1 MTETQTDVFDLI
13 GVGFGPS
20 NLALAI
26 ALQERGQM
34 RRVRFL
40 EARPRFAWHPDM
52 MIAGSDM
59 QVSFMKDLVSL
70 RNPRSAFSFVSYLHD
85 KGRLS
90 RFINRKT
97 FFPSRE
103 EFNDYLGWV
112 AERLPVCDYD
122 SRVVRITPVERAG
135 RVVELLVTAENATGT
150 LHSYR
155 ARGLVLAPG
164 GQAYWPD
171 CFRAMRGSQ
180 QIIHSQDYLSSIASG
195 IRSDM
200 RIAIIGGGQSAA
212 EIFADLAN
220 RPEAPKVDMILRGR
234 ALMPSDDT
242 PFVNE
247 IFDPDQTAR
256 FHDSPVTERQRILNS
271 LAATNYSVVDGDLI
285 GQLYE
290 MLYEQ
295 EVRGG
300 NRLQISP
307 ETSVTGI
314 RRQGGGVLLELDG
327 ARGDRMQEYDLVILA
342 TGYRRNLKDTVLK
355 ELLPWQVGQPDRE
368 YHLPM
373 AEHFEP
379 PVFVQGYSELTHG
392 LSDTLLSVLP
402 FRSDEI
408 ARALEIHHRRNTK
421 FVAAE

>member
-1 MTETQTDVFDLI
+1 MNEAQTEVFDLI

-34 RRVRFL
+34 QRARFL

-70 RNPRSAFSFVSYLHD
+70 RNPRSEFSFVSYLHD

-112 AERLPVCDYD
+112 AEHLPVCDYD
-122 SRVVRITPVERAG
+122 SRVVRIMPVERAD
-135 RVVELLVTAENATGT
+135 RVVELLVTAENAAGA
-150 LHSYR
+150 LRSYR
-155 ARGLVLAPG
+155 ARSLVMAPG
-164 GQAYWPD
+164 GQPYWPD

-180 QIIHSQDYLSSIASG
+180 QVIHSQDYLSSIAAG
-195 IRSDM
+195 IRPDM
-200 RIAIIGGGQSAA
+200 RIAVIGGGQSAA
-212 EIFADLAN
+212 EIFVDLAN
-220 RPEAPKVDMILRGR
+220 RPEAPRVDMILRGR

-247 IFDPDQTAR
+247 IFDPDQTAS
-256 FHDSPVTERQRILNS
+256 FHDRPVTERQRILSS

-285 GQLYE
+285 DQLYE

-295 EVRGG
+295 EVRGE
-300 NRLQISP
+300 NRLGFNA

-314 RRQGGGVLLELDG
+314 RRKDGGVLLELGG
-327 ARGDRMQEYDLVILA
+327 ARGEWAQEYDLVILA
-342 TGYRRNLKDTVLK
+342 TGYRRNLEDTVLK
-355 ELLPWQVGQPDRE
+355 ELLPWRVGQPDRE
-368 YHLPM
+368 YRLPM

-379 PVFVQGYSELTHG
+379 PVFVQGYSETTHG

-402 FRSDEI
+402 LRSDEI
-408 ARALEIHHRRNTK
+408 ARALEMHHRRNTS